1 MCIRDRPYLYC
12 MSSSSSDFTNSNDS
26 GVLKSNLICIF
37 SIVFYAMGFPAAEFL
52 LDDWD
57 VISIVAARNT
67 LAFILIFFIWILYE
81 GFQEV
86 RVAKWNKGFWIGAIG
101 FGIGSF
107 FVLLLQSITSPV
119 IAALMVATMPVA
131 AVTLEIF
138 LDGRKMTRWFLFG
151 IVLVLFG
158 GFIASG
164 ANLKND
170 SIGLASFLGITGVGL
185 FAWGSR
191 ATVKNLPG
199 MSLLGQVAVTTSGM
213 VGSAVFVYF
222 VSSIF
227 FDITES
233 PSQITYE
240 HIGLILI
247 YACLAIGISQI
258 LWIKSVAQLGIGLS
272 SFHLNAAPFYVMLML
287 FLLGNSWIWH
297 QTLGAVIV
305 ISGVIIAQRRTA
317 NKKAEFF
324 ELP

>member
-1 MCIRDRPYLYC
+1 
-12 MSSSSSDFTNSNDS
+12 MSSSSSDFTNSNDL

-57 VISIVAARNT
+57 VISIIAARNT

-222 VSSIF
+222 ISSIF

-287 FLLGNSWIWH
+287 FLLGNSWVWH

-305 ISGVIIAQRRTA
+305 ISGVIIAQRRSA

>member
-1 MCIRDRPYLYC
+1 

-233 PSQITYE
+233 PSQIRYE
-240 HIGLILI
+240 HLGLILI

>member
-1 MCIRDRPYLYC
+1 

-57 VISIVAARNT
+57 VISIIAARNT

-233 PSQITYE
+233 PSQIRYE
-240 HIGLILI
+240 HFGLILI

>member
-1 MCIRDRPYLYC
+1 
-12 MSSSSSDFTNSNDS
+12 MSSSSSDFTNSNDL

-57 VISIVAARNT
+57 VVSIIAARNT
-67 LAFILIFFIWILYE
+67 FAFVLIFFIWILYE

-258 LWIKSVAQLGIGLS
+258 LCIKSVAQLGIGLS

-287 FLLGNSWIWH
+287 FLLGNSWVWH

-305 ISGVIIAQRRTA
+305 ISGVIIAQRRSA

>member
-1 MCIRDRPYLYC
+1 
-12 MSSSSSDFTNSNDS
+12 MSSSSSDFTNSNDL

-57 VISIVAARNT
+57 VISIVAARNSF
-67 LAFILIFFIWILYE
+67 AFILIFFIWILYE

-233 PSQITYE
+233 PSQIRYE
-240 HIGLILI
+240 HLGLILI

>member
-1 MCIRDRPYLYC
+1 
-12 MSSSSSDFTNSNDS
+12 MSISSSDYSNANDS
-26 GVLKSNLICIF
+26 GVLKSNFICVL
-37 SIVFYAMGFPAAEFL
+37 SIIFYAMGFPAAEYL

-57 VISIVAARNT
+57 VVSIIAARNT
-67 LAFILIFFIWILYE
+67 SAFVLIFFIWILYE

-86 RVAKWNKGFWIGAIG
+86 RVAKWIKGFWIGAIG

-107 FVLLLQSITSPV
+107 FVLLLQSLTTPV

-138 LDGRKMTRWFLFG
+138 LDGRKMTKWFLFG
-151 IVLVLFG
+151 VVLVLIG

-164 ANLKND
+164 ANLKSDN
-170 SIGLASFLGITGVGL
+170 IGFASFLGITGVGL

-213 VGSAVFVYF
+213 VGSAILVYF
-222 VSSIF
+222 ISRIF
-227 FDITES
+227 FDISES

-240 HIGLILI
+240 HLGLLLI

-258 LWIKSVAQLGIGLS
+258 LWLKSVAHLGIGLS

-287 FLLGNSWIWH
+287 FLLGKNWVWH
-297 QTLGAVIV
+297 QALGAVIV
-305 ISGVIIAQRRTA
+305 IIGVIIAQRKSI
-317 NKKAEFF
+317 NNKAEFL

>member
-1 MCIRDRPYLYC
+1 
-12 MSSSSSDFTNSNDS
+12 
-26 GVLKSNLICIF
+26 
-37 SIVFYAMGFPAAEFL
+37 MGFPAAEFL

-57 VISIVAARNT
+57 VISIIAARNT

-86 RVAKWNKGFWIGAIG
+86 RVAKWIKGFWIVAIG

-131 AVTLEIF
+131 AVILEIF

-222 VSSIF
+222 ISSIF
-227 FDITES
+227 FETTES

-240 HIGLILI
+240 HLGLLLI

-258 LWIKSVAQLGIGLS
+258 LWIKSVAKLGIGVS

-287 FLLGNSWIWH
+287 FFLGDSWIWH
-297 QTLGAVIV
+297 QTIGAIIV
-305 ISGVIIAQRRTA
+305 IIGVILAQKKLV
-317 NKKAEFF
+317 NKKTEFF

>member
-1 MCIRDRPYLYC
+1 

-57 VISIVAARNT
+57 VISIIAARNT

-233 PSQITYE
+233 PSQIRYE
-240 HIGLILI
+240 HLGLILI

-287 FLLGNSWIWH
+287 FLLGNSWVWH

-305 ISGVIIAQRRTA
+305 ISGVIIAQRRSA

>member
-1 MCIRDRPYLYC
+1 

-57 VISIVAARNT
+57 VVSIIAARNT
-67 LAFILIFFIWILYE
+67 FAFVLIFFIWILYE

-240 HIGLILI
+240 HLGLILI

-287 FLLGNSWIWH
+287 FLLGNSWVWH

>member
-1 MCIRDRPYLYC
+1 
-12 MSSSSSDFTNSNDS
+12 MSSSSSNFTNSNDS
-26 GVLKSNLICIF
+26 EVLKSNFICIF

-57 VISIVAARNT
+57 VVSIITARNT
-67 LAFILIFFIWILYE
+67 FAFILIFFIWILYE

-222 VSSIF
+222 ISSIF
-227 FDITES
+227 FETTES

-240 HIGLILI
+240 HLGLLLI

-258 LWIKSVAQLGIGLS
+258 LWIKSVAKLGIGVS

-287 FLLGNSWIWH
+287 FFLGDSWIWH
-297 QTLGAVIV
+297 QTIGAIIV
-305 ISGVIIAQRRTA
+305 IIGVILAQKKLV
-317 NKKAEFF
+317 NKKTEFF

>member
-1 MCIRDRPYLYC
+1 
-12 MSSSSSDFTNSNDS
+12 MSSSSSNFTNSNDS
-26 GVLKSNLICIF
+26 EVLKSNFICIF

-57 VISIVAARNT
+57 VVSIIAARNT
-67 LAFILIFFIWILYE
+67 FAFILIFFIWILYE

-131 AVTLEIF
+131 AVILEIF

-222 VSSIF
+222 ISSIF

-287 FLLGNSWIWH
+287 FLLGNSWVWH

-305 ISGVIIAQRRTA
+305 ISGVIIAQRRSA

>member
-1 MCIRDRPYLYC
+1 
-12 MSSSSSDFTNSNDS
+12 MSSSSSNFTNSNDS
-26 GVLKSNLICIF
+26 EVLKSNFICIF

-57 VISIVAARNT
+57 VVSIIAARNT
-67 LAFILIFFIWILYE
+67 FAFILIFFIWILYE

-222 VSSIF
+222 ISSIF
-227 FDITES
+227 FETTES

-240 HIGLILI
+240 HLGLLLI

-258 LWIKSVAQLGIGLS
+258 LWIKSVAKLGIGVS

-287 FLLGNSWIWH
+287 FFLGDSWIWH
-297 QTLGAVIV
+297 QTIGAIIV
-305 ISGVIIAQRRTA
+305 IIGVILAQKKLV
-317 NKKAEFF
+317 NKKTEFF

>member
-1 MCIRDRPYLYC
+1 
-12 MSSSSSDFTNSNDS
+12 
-26 GVLKSNLICIF
+26 
-37 SIVFYAMGFPAAEFL
+37 MGFPAAEFL

-233 PSQITYE
+233 PSQIRYE
-240 HIGLILI
+240 HFGLILI

>member
-1 MCIRDRPYLYC
+1 

-57 VISIVAARNT
+57 VISIIAARNT

-240 HIGLILI
+240 HLGLILI

-287 FLLGNSWIWH
+287 FLLGNSWVWH

-305 ISGVIIAQRRTA
+305 ISGVIIAQRRSA

>member
-1 MCIRDRPYLYC
+1 

-240 HIGLILI
+240 HLGLILI

-305 ISGVIIAQRRTA
+305 ISGVIIAQRRSA

>member
-1 MCIRDRPYLYC
+1 

-57 VISIVAARNT
+57 VISIIAARNT

-233 PSQITYE
+233 PSQIRYE
-240 HIGLILI
+240 HLGLILI

-305 ISGVIIAQRRTA
+305 ISGVIIAQRRSA
-317 NKKAEFF
+317 NKKTEFF

>member
-1 MCIRDRPYLYC
+1 
-12 MSSSSSDFTNSNDS
+12 MSSSSSNFTNSNDS
-26 GVLKSNLICIF
+26 EVLKSNFICIF

-57 VISIVAARNT
+57 VVSIIAARNT
-67 LAFILIFFIWILYE
+67 FAFVLIFFIWILYE

-131 AVTLEIF
+131 AVILEIF

-222 VSSIF
+222 ISSIF
-227 FDITES
+227 FETTES

-240 HIGLILI
+240 HLGLLLI

-258 LWIKSVAQLGIGLS
+258 LWIKSVAKLGIGVS

-287 FLLGNSWIWH
+287 FFLGDSWIWH
-297 QTLGAVIV
+297 QTIGAIIV
-305 ISGVIIAQRRTA
+305 IIGVILAQKKLV
-317 NKKAEFF
+317 NKKTEFF

>member
-1 MCIRDRPYLYC
+1 

-57 VISIVAARNT
+57 VVSIIAARNT
-67 LAFILIFFIWILYE
+67 FAFVLIFFIWILYE

-222 VSSIF
+222 ISSIF

>member
-1 MCIRDRPYLYC
+1 
-12 MSSSSSDFTNSNDS
+12 MSSSSSDFTNSNDL

-57 VISIVAARNT
+57 VISIIAARNT

-81 GFQEV
+81 GLQEV

-164 ANLKND
+164 ANLNND

-240 HIGLILI
+240 HLGLILI

>member
-1 MCIRDRPYLYC
+1 

-57 VISIVAARNT
+57 VVSIIAARNT
-67 LAFILIFFIWILYE
+67 FAFVLIFFIWILYE

-151 IVLVLFG
+151 IILVLFG

-222 VSSIF
+222 ISSIF

>member
-1 MCIRDRPYLYC
+1 
-12 MSSSSSDFTNSNDS
+12 MSSSSSNFTNSNDS
-26 GVLKSNLICIF
+26 EVLKSNFICIF

-57 VISIVAARNT
+57 VVSIIAARNT
-67 LAFILIFFIWILYE
+67 FAFILIFFIWILYE

-86 RVAKWNKGFWIGAIG
+86 RVAKWIKGFWIGAIG

-131 AVTLEIF
+131 AVILEIF

-222 VSSIF
+222 ISSIF
-227 FDITES
+227 FETTES
-233 PSQITYE
+233 LSQITYE
-240 HIGLILI
+240 HLGLLLI

-258 LWIKSVAQLGIGLS
+258 LWIKSVAKLGIGVS

-287 FLLGNSWIWH
+287 FFLGDSWIWH
-297 QTLGAVIV
+297 QTIGAIIV
-305 ISGVIIAQRRTA
+305 IIGVILAQKKLV
-317 NKKAEFF
+317 NKKTEFF

>member
-1 MCIRDRPYLYC
+1 
-12 MSSSSSDFTNSNDS
+12 MSSSSPDFTNLNDS

-57 VISIVAARNT
+57 VISIIAARNT

>member
-1 MCIRDRPYLYC
+1 

-57 VISIVAARNT
+57 VISIIAARNT

>member
-1 MCIRDRPYLYC
+1 

-57 VISIVAARNT
+57 VVSIIAARNT
-67 LAFILIFFIWILYE
+67 FAFVLIFFIWILYE

-287 FLLGNSWIWH
+287 FLLGNSWVWH

-305 ISGVIIAQRRTA
+305 ISGVIIAQRRSA

>member
-1 MCIRDRPYLYC
+1 

-57 VISIVAARNT
+57 VISIIAARNT

-222 VSSIF
+222 ISSIF
-227 FDITES
+227 FKTTES
-233 PSQITYE
+233 LSQITYE
-240 HIGLILI
+240 HLGLLLI

-258 LWIKSVAQLGIGLS
+258 LWIKSVAKLGIGVS

-287 FLLGNSWIWH
+287 FFLGDSWIWH
-297 QTLGAVIV
+297 QTIGAIIV
-305 ISGVIIAQRRTA
+305 IIGVILAQKKFV
-317 NKKAEFF
+317 NKKTEFF

>member
-1 MCIRDRPYLYC
+1 

-57 VISIVAARNT
+57 VISIIAARNT

-240 HIGLILI
+240 HLGLILI

>member
-1 MCIRDRPYLYC
+1 
-12 MSSSSSDFTNSNDS
+12 
-26 GVLKSNLICIF
+26 
-37 SIVFYAMGFPAAEFL
+37 MGFPAAEFL

-57 VISIVAARNT
+57 VVSIIAARNT
-67 LAFILIFFIWILYE
+67 FAFILIFFIWILYE

-86 RVAKWNKGFWIGAIG
+86 RVAKWIKGFWIGAIG

-131 AVTLEIF
+131 AVILEIF
-138 LDGRKMTRWFLFG
+138 LDGRKLTRWFLFG

-222 VSSIF
+222 ISSIF
-227 FDITES
+227 FETTES

-240 HIGLILI
+240 HLGLLLI

-258 LWIKSVAQLGIGLS
+258 LWIKSVAKLGIGVS

-287 FLLGNSWIWH
+287 FFLGDSWIWH
-297 QTLGAVIV
+297 QTIGATIV
-305 ISGVIIAQRRTA
+305 IIGVILAQKKLV
-317 NKKAEFF
+317 NKKTEFF